1 MSNETETKHRKSIAS
16 FYKVKNDATG
26 EETVVKAASASIAE
40 AYSRNEALKKI
51 ASFTTTK
58 LDADDIVELSSKGVD
73 LKAVPLIE
81 STASKKKASAA
92 VGAPSAAPEAADAA
106 PADETTPAA
115 SPAPVFSTATFG
127 H

>member
-1 MSNETETKHRKSIAS
+1 MSNETETKHRKSVAS

-26 EETVVKAASASIAE
+26 EESVVKAASASIAE

-81 STASKKKASAA
+81 STASKKKASAPA
-92 VGAPSAAPEAADAA
+92 DAPASAPEGDVAA
-106 PADETTPAA
+106 PAA
-115 SPAPVFSTATFG
+115 SPTPVFSTSTFG